1 MAAKNSMP
9 ERAVAQ
15 TEIAVLEN
23 HQEIREQVRK
33 KNPPFAS
40 WGHCLVKGGYC

>member
-9 ERAVAQ
+9 ERAIAQ

-33 KNPPFAS
+33 KNPRSLHGGIAS
-40 WGHCLVKGGYC
+40 